1 MINKNRL
8 FTLIV
13 AILLIT
19 LPFAIAAPTGGIL
32 SDISIDRATN
42 SGSQSINIQGGNVTE
57 ATITGRVITDR
68 WAGFY
73 GNATGQLFIGD
84 SLGNTYFE
92 WTTVD
97 MTGGVVYATDA
108 SMNDWTNLR
117 PVTESDMPAYLQTV
131 ATDNYNATFLN
142 NESFDSASITVAS
155 TPYALTWQNVTG
167 TAGTGALRTYA
178 LHDDTDNNLVF
189 AGKIL
194 DDTDSFVGGS
204 TLDYQIL
211 VPAQNSID
219 TTYHF
224 YLEMP

>member
-1 MINKNRL
+1 MNQNKL
-8 FTLIV
+8 LTIIV
-13 AILLIT
+13 AIILISVP
-19 LPFAIAAPTGGIL
+19 LAIAAPTGGIL
-32 SDISIDRATN
+32 SGVSSDRATN
-42 SGSQSINIQGGNVTE
+42 SGSQSLTIQGGNVTE

-68 WAGFY
+68 WSGFY

-84 SLGNTYFE
+84 SGGNTYFE

-108 SMNDWTNLR
+108 VMNDWTNLR
-117 PVTESDMPAYLQTV
+117 PAVVGDMPAYIQGV
-131 ATDNYNATFLN
+131 ATDNYAATFTSSEVFN
-142 NESFDSASITVAS
+142 SATISIPATA
-155 TPYALTWQNVTG
+155 YALTWQNVSG
-167 TAGTGALRTYA
+167 TAGTGALRTYS
-178 LHDDTDNNLVF
+178 LFDDTDNNLVF

-194 DDTDSFVGGS
+194 DDTDSFVGGK

-211 VPAQNSID
+211 VPAQNAVD